1 MTLSSCIT
9 YSPAYT
15 LVPTY
20 ECFNQCSYCNF
31 RVDPG
36 NDRWMTETEAIVAL
50 DRLQDSGVVE
60 ILILSGEVHPQSPKR
75 SLWFQ
80 RIYRLCEL
88 ALERGFL
95 PHTNA
100 GPLLRAEMEH
110 LKTVNVSM
118 GLMLE
123 ECSPH
128 LQHTVHRHAPS
139 KDPRLRLQQLHWA
152 GELRIPFTTGLLL
165 GLGETSAERLDGLE
179 TIAAVHDRWGH
190 IQEVILQPYRPGST
204 QTGSAPG
211 LDLEDLPAIVTQA
224 RQILPPDIT
233 LQIPPNLVGLNDRLL
248 RCLEAGARDL
258 GGLVP
263 IDEVNPDYHHAS
275 IAELTDFLARE
286 GWKLD
291 PRLPVYPQFYGWSEQ
306 TLALVQQASTGGSAG
321 ATGERAVSDRSVPIS
336 GQAQATEG
344 SANTTGLNSG
354 RKSSQTRS
362 PQA

>member
-1 MTLSSCIT
+1 VSTVT

-20 ECFNQCSYCNF
+20 ECFNHCTYCNF

-36 NDRWMTETEAIVAL
+36 TDRWLPESEAIVTL
-50 DRLQDSGVVE
+50 DRLQSSGITE
-60 ILILSGEVHPQSPKR
+60 ILILSGEVHPHSPHR

-80 RIYRLCEL
+80 HIYRLCEL
-88 ALERGFL
+88 ALKRGFL

-100 GPLLRAEMEH
+100 GPLWRSEMEQ
-110 LKTVNVSM
+110 LRTVNVSL

-123 ECSPH
+123 ELSP
-128 LQHTVHRHAPS
+128 LVQQTVHRHAPS
-139 KDPRLRLQQLHWA
+139 KDPHLRLEQLHWA

-165 GLGETSAERLDGLE
+165 GLGESSAERRHTLE
-179 TIAAVHDRWGH
+179 TIAQIHDRWGH

-211 LDLEDLPAIVTQA
+211 LDLDTLPAIVAEA
-224 RQILPPDIT
+224 RRILPPDIT

-263 IDEVNPDYHHAS
+263 LDEVNPDYDHAP
-275 IAELTDFLARE
+275 IAALTDFLGQA
-286 GWKLD
+286 GWALC
-291 PRLPVYPQFYGWSEQ
+291 PRLPVYPQFYPWVCLS
-306 TLALVQQASTGGSAG
+306 SSYPTGSLFP
-321 ATGERAVSDRSVPIS
+321 SIP
-336 GQAQATEG
+336 
-344 SANTTGLNSG
+344 
-354 RKSSQTRS
+354 
-362 PQA
+362 